1 MTTHIPG
8 ADAIKWLQTRTQT
21 IFDGKTGDGVTS
33 VTYSTLF
40 ARSPQF
46 EPVGRVH
53 HEANTVGICAQAL
66 IAPADLAG
74 VLPVRGSN
82 TQI

>member
-46 EPVGRVH
+46 EPVGLSIMKPIRW
-53 HEANTVGICAQAL
+53 GYAL
-66 IAPADLAG
+66 RP
-74 VLPVRGSN
+74 
-82 TQI
+82 